1 MKTFVEDILLG
12 LVEKT
17 MITYV
22 ELALANF
29 LSTICTFNLWM
40 SKIAHDV
47 FTIVN
52 FISNDLGSKT
62 YHYWIV

>member
-22 ELALANF
+22 QLALAKF
-29 LSTICTFNLWM
+29 LSTIYTFNLWM
-40 SKIAHDV
+40 SKRAHDV

-52 FISNDLGSKT
+52 FILSVLGGKT
-62 YHYWIV
+62 CHYWIV